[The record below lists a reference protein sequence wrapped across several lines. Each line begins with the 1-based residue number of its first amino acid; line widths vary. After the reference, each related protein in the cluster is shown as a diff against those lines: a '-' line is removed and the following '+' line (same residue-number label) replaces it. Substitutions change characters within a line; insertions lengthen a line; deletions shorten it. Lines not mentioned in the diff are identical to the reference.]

1 MAWAHRRRIAHGLA
15 EQKFRPNSY
24 LNLALQI
31 TINLH
36 FVGLLK
42 GYGEIMQRRLMAAG
56 TAALIAGCG
65 GGGSTSAPAPN
76 PTAAGQYIGLTADN
90 RALTTT
96 ILDTGKVYSQYS
108 VAGQPDVI
116 AGVVAGTAQSRSG
129 TLSNGVGIDYNLEGQ
144 GTNPVTITGTYAAK
158 QSLDAT
164 VAYSNGAKT
173 VAHQTY
179 DTTYDQ
185 APSLQAITGT
195 YSGTSAVAA
204 GSDAVKLTIDGAGG
218 ITGQGTACRFTGTIK
233 PHPTGNV
240 YDITL
245 AFSGDAGCAYPNT
258 TAFGIALFGGAQRV
272 VHAMLQT
279 PANAGIL
286 FLGTK

>member
-1 MAWAHRRRIAHGLA
+1 
-15 EQKFRPNSY
+15 
-24 LNLALQI
+24 
-31 TINLH
+31 
-36 FVGLLK
+36 
-42 GYGEIMQRRLMAAG
+42 MQRRLIAAG
-56 TAALIAGCG
+56 AAVLIAGCG
-65 GGGSTSAPAPN
+65 GGGGNTSAPAPN
-76 PTAAGQYIGLTADN
+76 PTAAGQYIGLTPDN
-90 RALTTT
+90 RAVTTT

-108 VAGQPDVI
+108 VAGQPGVI
-116 AGVVAGTAQSRSG
+116 AGVVAGTAQSSSG
-129 TLSNGVGIDYNLEGQ
+129 TLSNGVGLDYNLEGE
-144 GTNPVTITGTYAAK
+144 GTSPVTITGSYAAK

-173 VAHQTY
+173 ATHHIY

-185 APSLQAITGT
+185 VPSLATIPGT

-204 GSDAVKLTIDGAGG
+204 GSDAVTLTIDGAGA

-240 YDITL
+240 YDITI
-245 AFSGDAGCAYPNT
+245 AFSGDAGCAYPTT
-258 TAFGIALFGGAQRV
+258 TAFGIALFSGSQRV

-286 FLGTK
+286 FLGSR